1 MTEVAGQQEDARL
14 AVRLNQHDPEQQ
26 NGPARA
32 RSGPGPATSRDK
44 HQESTVPR
52 PPITIPFKS
61 PEPEPAAIPAGDTD
75 ARVLSGLLKPPGG
88 RKVVLSGR
96 CGTCG
101 CLLTSPGHKTAC
113 G

>member
-52 PPITIPFKS
+52 PPIVIPFS
-61 PEPEPAAIPAGDTD
+61 APEPEATASAGEDTTK
-75 ARVLSGLLKPPGG
+75 VLAGLLKPPGG
-88 RKVVLSGR
+88 RGMVLSGR

-101 CLLTSPGHKTAC
+101 YMLTSPGHRTTC